1 MAQDPARARRGSVA
15 GLLWRPYWRSLNQ
28 RFLTCFV
35 WLASLVIA
43 VFNACIV
50 CHGIAGGF
58 GPTNTI
64 NESSGSDGIA
74 GDDCQSQINSS

>member
-15 GLLWRPYWRSLNQ
+15 GLLWRPYWRSFESAFPDL
-28 RFLTCFV
+28 FCS
-35 WLASLVIA
+35 LASLVIA